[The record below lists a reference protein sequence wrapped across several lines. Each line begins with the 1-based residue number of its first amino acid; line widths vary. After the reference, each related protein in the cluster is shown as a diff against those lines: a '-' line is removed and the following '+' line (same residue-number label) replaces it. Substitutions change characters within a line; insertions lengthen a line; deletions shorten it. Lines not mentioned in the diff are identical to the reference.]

1 MSSRRGVLAW
11 VASWVVLFVLYLA
24 LADSRRPEELV
35 AGALVAAL
43 GAVAAAL
50 VRREREVLLAPTP
63 GMLLEPVRALR
74 AVPGDLVLL
83 ARVLVRRSA
92 PRART
97 IKVPFE
103 AVGRDPHDGAARA
116 IGVIAGSISPNA
128 IVIKVDED
136 ARALLVHRLVD
147 DA

>member
-35 AGALVAAL
+35 AGAVVAAF
-43 GAVAAAL
+43 GAAAAAL

-63 GMLLEPVRALR
+63 GMLLEPLRALR
-74 AVPGDLVLL
+74 DVPRDLVLL

-92 PRART
+92 PRAR
-97 IKVPFE
+97 IVKVPFE

-116 IGVIAGSISPNA
+116 IGVIAGSVSPNSV
-128 IVIKVDED
+128 VIKVDEE
-136 ARALLVHRLVD
+136 AHALIVHRLVD
-147 DA
+147 GG

>member
-1 MSSRRGVLAW
+1 MFSRRGVLAW

-35 AGALVAAL
+35 AGAVVAAL
-43 GAVAAAL
+43 GAAAATL

-63 GMLLEPVRALR
+63 GMLLEPLRALR
-74 AVPGDLVLL
+74 DVPRDLLLL

-92 PRART
+92 PSART
-97 IKVPFE
+97 VKVPFE

-116 IGVIAGSISPNA
+116 IGVIAGSVSPNSV
-128 IVIKVDED
+128 VIKVDEE
-136 ARALLVHRLVD
+136 ARALIVHRLVD
-147 DA
+147 DG

>member
-1 MSSRRGVLAW
+1 MSTRRRVFAWAGSW
-11 VASWVVLFVLYLA
+11 VAMFALYVA

-35 AGALVAAL
+35 AGAVVATL
-43 GAVAAAL
+43 GAAAAAL

-63 GMLLEPVRALR
+63 GMLLELVRALR
-74 AVPGDLVLL
+74 DVPRDLVLL

-92 PRART
+92 PSARVVE
-97 IKVPFE
+97 VPFE

-116 IGVIAGSISPNA
+116 IGVIAGSLSPNSV
-128 IVIKVDED
+128 VIKVDEE

-147 DA
+147 ER

>member
-1 MSSRRGVLAW
+1 MSRRRAVLAW
-11 VASWVVLFVLYLA
+11 LGWYATLLALYLA

-35 AGALVAAL
+35 AGA
-43 GAVAAAL
+43 AVAAFGTAVAML

-63 GMLLEPVRALR
+63 AMAFELVRAVGR
-74 AVPGDLVLL
+74 VPGDLVLL
-83 ARVLVRRSA
+83 AHVLVRRSA

-97 IKVPFE
+97 VKVPFE

-116 IGVIAGSISPNA
+116 IGVIAGSLSPNSV
-128 IVIKVDED
+128 VIKVDEE

-147 DA
+147 EP